1 MRRPRW
7 ARLRKWRHSIG
18 WRVVVL
24 FVVLALA
31 IALVFL
37 AGTQRL
43 LRAAWQGYAQP
54 LVADYVD
61 RLATEI
67 GSPPNMARAAALAA
81 RLPVTIT
88 IEGPAVRWQS
98 HPQRDARH
106 RHDDDEDAGS
116 GNLRRRSADGHV
128 IEFGLASLP
137 PAARPRFIGWATLA
151 LLLVFTGVAYA
162 VVRRWLRPLQ
172 AIGAGAERFGRGEFE
187 PPIVVQR
194 QDELGELAGRINVM
208 AASLRERLEAQR
220 ALLLAISHELRSPLT
235 RARLNAELV
244 PDGPERE
251 ALLHDLAEM
260 GDLVTDLLESERLAR
275 GAVAL
280 QTEAIDLNA
289 LVREVVAGLPGGA
302 AVRLDLDPALGPQ
315 SLDPARMRLLVRNLV
330 GNALRHA
337 ADAPE
342 PPVVSTHQPGPHS
355 PTLELSVR
363 DFGPGVDEAQ
373 LAKLGEAFWRPDAA
387 RTRAAGGVGLGLFLC
402 RRVAQAHGGQLRF
415 ADAGPGLRATLHLP
429 SLRLP

>member
-1 MRRPRW
+1 
-7 ARLRKWRHSIG
+7 
-18 WRVVVL
+18 
-24 FVVLALA
+24 
-31 IALVFL
+31 
-37 AGTQRL
+37 
-43 LRAAWQGYAQP
+43 
-54 LVADYVD
+54 
-61 RLATEI
+61 
-67 GSPPNMARAAALAA
+67 
-81 RLPVTIT
+81 
-88 IEGPAVRWQS
+88 
-98 HPQRDARH
+98 
-106 RHDDDEDAGS
+106 
-116 GNLRRRSADGHV
+116 
-128 IEFGLASLP
+128 
-137 PAARPRFIGWATLA
+137 
-151 LLLVFTGVAYA
+151 
-162 VVRRWLRPLQ
+162 
-172 AIGAGAERFGRGEFE
+172 
-187 PPIVVQR
+187 
-194 QDELGELAGRINVM
+194 M